1 MADFYNYI
9 YIDEDLE
16 TVNEYAAAELLE
28 EVGTLSGEEL
38 ETMKEQALSHYHA
51 KLAEI
56 SALREQI
63 SGIWHEIRINND
75 LDKIITD
82 QLEKLESNI

>member
-9 YIDEDLE
+9 YLNEELE

-56 SALREQI
+56 SALKEQI
-63 SGIWHEIRINND
+63 SEIWREIRINND
-75 LDKIITD
+75 LDKIITN
-82 QLEKLESNI
+82 QLEKLNGST